1 MRRSR
6 MDRRTFLAQ
15 TAGSLATT
23 WKAVTAAEVQKA
35 VGA

>member
-1 MRRSR
+1 

-23 WKAVTAAEVQKA
+23 WKVAAAEVQKA
-35 VGA
+35 EGA